1 MKKNKKYFLIGK
13 MLTIENVISTIT
25 FQGSEWE
32 LTLTDGITTESIKG
46 SIVQEIPKVQEPEE
60 PLEFYYKLL
69 RSLLLYV
76 IY

>member
-1 MKKNKKYFLIGK
+1 
-13 MLTIENVISTIT
+13 MLTIQNVTSTIT

-46 SIVQEIPKVQEPEE
+46 PVQGIKEPEEPEE

-69 RSLLLYV
+69 RSLLLYI

>member
-1 MKKNKKYFLIGK
+1 
-13 MLTIENVISTIT
+13 MLTIENVTSTIT

-46 SIVQEIPKVQEPEE
+46 SVQEIPKVQEPEE